1 MSGQD
6 FWKPKL
12 CAGDLRLGNLRAGVL
27 ESKEAQHLLYVEA
40 WGLPTWKQRLSS
52 QTLNWR
58 L

>member
-27 ESKEAQHLLYVEA
+27 ESKEATGVVRSTYF
-40 WGLPTWKQRLSS
+40 T
-52 QTLNWR
+52 
-58 L
+58 